1 MYVCMY
7 VCIYIY
13 TYIYVYIYKYI
24 YAIYIYINI
33 YIYVYVIYMYKKTKT
48 GNSVFDNKKIL
59 KVKKFIA
66 CLHYFLKIHYTSDL
80 IT

>member
-1 MYVCMY
+1 MYVSIYIHIYM
-7 VCIYIY
+7 CIYIN
-13 TYIYVYIYKYI
+13 IYMQ
-24 YAIYIYINI
+24 YIYINT

-66 CLHYFLKIHYTSDL
+66 CLRYFLKIHYTSDL

>member
-1 MYVCMY
+1 MYVSIYIHIYM
-7 VCIYIY
+7 CIYIN
-13 TYIYVYIYKYI
+13 IYMQY
-24 YAIYIYINI
+24 IYIYINT
-33 YIYVYVIYMYKKTKT
+33 YIYVYVIYMYKKTKK

-66 CLHYFLKIHYTSDL
+66 CLRYFLKIHYTSDL

>member
-7 VCIYIY
+7 VSIYIHIYMCIYIN
-13 TYIYVYIYKYI
+13 IYMQY
-24 YAIYIYINI
+24 IYIYINT

-66 CLHYFLKIHYTSDL
+66 CLRYFLKIHYTSDL

>member
-1 MYVCMY
+1 MYVSIYIHIYM
-7 VCIYIY
+7 CIYIN
-13 TYIYVYIYKYI
+13 IYMQY
-24 YAIYIYINI
+24 IYIYINT

-66 CLHYFLKIHYTSDL
+66 CLRYFLKIHYTSDL

>member
-1 MYVCMY
+1 MY

-24 YAIYIYINI
+24 YAIYIYIYINT
-33 YIYVYVIYMYKKTKT
+33 YIYVYVIYMYKKTKK

-66 CLHYFLKIHYTSDL
+66 CLRYFLKIHYTSDL

>member
-1 MYVCMY
+1 MYVSIYIHIYM
-7 VCIYIY
+7 CIYIN
-13 TYIYVYIYKYI
+13 IYMQY
-24 YAIYIYINI
+24 IYIYINT

-66 CLHYFLKIHYTSDL
+66 CLRYFLKIPYTSDL

>member
-1 MYVCMY
+1 MYVSIYIHIYM
-7 VCIYIY
+7 CIYIN
-13 TYIYVYIYKYI
+13 IYMQY
-24 YAIYIYINI
+24 IYIYINK

-66 CLHYFLKIHYTSDL
+66 CLRYFLKIHYTSDL